1 MRRKFRKRKSCRAGA
16 RRCPIPCT
24 PCIGSFGAGAHR
36 CSVRCIPCIC
46 SCGAGARRCLIPCIP
61 CIGSVGA
68 GARSSIPCIPCICSF
83 RAGARRCSI
92 HCIPCSSSL
101 CAGARRCP
109 ILRSPCIYS
118 FGGRAGTASAGVCF
132 LLVCCCSVT
141 LGLRLPFVFGLP
153 CGGLRLPLVC
163 CCSVT
168 LPQPRPAAA
177 RQHSI
182 GRRPDRPSFVSVGV
196 VHTNKTDPA
205 EWILARKFGK
215 VWFKFF

>member
-1 MRRKFRKRKSCRAGA
+1 MSERALQNDPATPPRNPAQPTLTRRQHISENTRCNNASGAGA
-16 RRCPIPCT
+16 RRCPIRRT
-24 PCIGSFGAGAHR
+24 GRRGSFGTGD
-36 CSVRCIPCIC
+36 
-46 SCGAGARRCLIPCIP
+46 RRCP
-61 CIGSVGA
+61 
-68 GARSSIPCIPCICSF
+68 IPCIPCICSF

-118 FGGRAGTASAGVCF
+118 FGDRAGTESAG
-132 LLVCCCSVT
+132 VCCCSVT

-177 RQHSI
+177 QQHSI
-182 GRRPDRPSFVSVGV
+182 ERRPDRPSFVSVGV